1 MLFNDLI
8 MDGILY
14 SEYHLYT
21 KNSYFDIHELST
33 LYSKNSESIGFL
45 SLISDVTFTVSLFC
59 NFSDKW
65 NVLEMVGVIVGIG
78 AGVVLVTVISFLILK
93 KCSKQ
98 RRSYA
103 LNRRT
108 LTSRSDMYKS
118 IGRQKNHSKQN
129 PEHNLMND
137 NRGVYK

>member
-1 MLFNDLI
+1 

-14 SEYHLYT
+14 SEYRLYT
-21 KNSYFDIHELST
+21 KNSYFDIYELST
-33 LYSKNSESIGFL
+33 LYCKNSESIGFL
-45 SLISDVTFTVSLFC
+45 SLISDVTFTLSLFC
-59 NFSDKW
+59 YFSDKW

-78 AGVVLVTVISFLILK
+78 AGVVLVTAISFLIVK
-93 KCSKQ
+93 KCSKH

-108 LTSRSDMYKS
+108 LTPRPDMDKS
-118 IGRQKNHSKQN
+118 IGRQQNYSKQN